1 MKLIRNTFT
10 GSTIFL
16 LCLAPII
23 TSGDDSSLKSIRKT
37 MGQLPDPVTN
47 EDYYEGGRPS
57 SEKVDLGRL
66 LFFDKILSGNQ
77 NISCATC
84 HHPEHGTSDGVSL
97 SFGEGALGLGPKRHP
112 GANKSRAVHG
122 RIPRN
127 SPALFNLG
135 SKEFSRLFHDG
146 RVESDPNGY
155 YEGGFITPAKWTL
168 PKGLESV
175 LAAQAMFPVASA
187 DEMAGQKG
195 ENPIADSASLNNAAG
210 KGGVWELLAERL
222 RRVPE
227 YRLRFRNAF
236 PEEIQKSEDITYVH
250 AANAI
255 AAFEGVAFR
264 ADNSPFD
271 QFLRGDKQALSAK
284 ALSGMKLFYGKARCF
299 NCHSGKFQTDHDFH
313 AIAMAQVGPG
323 KSDGQDSAYWRA
335 SGHRGFL
342 EDFGRD
348 FGFKSKSLFFDFYR
362 LDYFTPES
370 LVTGFHVGQ
379 IQIGEHVGNQGQQ
392 AVTHSVPE
400 IEYPMWPVTL
410 EPGAIYD
417 IGLVLENWVQHDRV
431 IPGII
436 FQIRVLNDYDIIC
449 RCGKSGFQC
458 SPFAHVSVMVEHTH
472 PFAVYFLFQ
481 QFPGTIGRTII
492 HDDDFPVRVGR
503 VNNGLH
509 NIFDRVGFVVT
520 RDNDR

>member
-10 GSTIFL
+10 RSTILL

-23 TSGDDSSLKSIRKT
+23 TSGEDSPLTSIRKS
-37 MGQLPDPVTN
+37 MDQLPDPVTN

-112 GANKSRAVHG
+112 GTNKSRAVHG

-135 SKEFSRLFHDG
+135 SKEFTKLFHDG

-155 YEGGFITPAKWTL
+155 YEGGFITPAKWKL

-227 YRLRFRNAF
+227 YSLRFRNAF
-236 PEEIQKSEDITYVH
+236 PEEIQKTEDITYVH

-271 QFLRGDKQALSAK
+271 QFLRGDEQALSAK

-299 NCHSGKFQTDHDFH
+299 DCHSGKFQTDHDFH

-342 EDFGRD
+342 EDFGRGRVTVREED
-348 FGFKSKSLFFDFYR
+348 KFKFRTPSLRNTETTGPWGHAGAYASLEEVIRHHLDPEKCLENYVPSNELFLPLKEVLEVTAKGSSLDHVSLNQNR
-362 LDYFTPES
+362 L
-370 LVTGFHVGQ
+370 TGFLMRDTWVVSQPELRQRIASANELKPITLTDLQVKDLIAFMHSLSDASNKSRLQ
-379 IQIGEHVGNQGQQ
+379 
-392 AVTHSVPE
+392 SVPQQV
-400 IEYPMWPVTL
+400 PSGLPVK
-410 EPGAIYD
+410 D
-417 IGLVLENWVQHDRV
+417 
-431 IPGII
+431 
-436 FQIRVLNDYDIIC
+436 
-449 RCGKSGFQC
+449 
-458 SPFAHVSVMVEHTH
+458 
-472 PFAVYFLFQ
+472 
-481 QFPGTIGRTII
+481 
-492 HDDDFPVRVGR
+492 
-503 VNNGLH
+503 
-509 NIFDRVGFVVT
+509 
-520 RDNDR
+520 